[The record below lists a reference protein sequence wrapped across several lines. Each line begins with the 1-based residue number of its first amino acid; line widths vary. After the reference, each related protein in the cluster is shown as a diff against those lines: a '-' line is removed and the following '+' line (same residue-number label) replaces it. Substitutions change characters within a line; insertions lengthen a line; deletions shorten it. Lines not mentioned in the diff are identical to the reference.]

1 MSTAERDAQRKVAEG
16 VAELASEVAVD
27 TTVPRAAERGL
38 TSAQASRLVRLRYRN
53 AIEALGR
60 I

>member
-1 MSTAERDAQRKVAEG
+1 MATTDRDAQRKVAEG

-27 TTVPRAAERGL
+27 TTVPRAAERGM
-38 TSAQASRLVRLRYRN
+38 TSTQARRLVRERYRN